1 MKHFIA
7 FFLSLSVFCFI
18 AFGISV
24 AVLGIEPTTNK
35 ALMKEYTEL
44 GGSYNDI
51 EITTSVANI
60 AVYPTEGKTTKIF
73 TTERLA
79 NSVSA
84 EIKDNKLVV
93 KLDHS
98 QYIFTDFFGFISSLL
113 SGGNNDCVKVYVPD
127 DIYENINIKS
137 NAGSTEM
144 IGVAAQDVALD
155 LSAGNLTYAQPD
167 GVTAETLLVHLSAGN
182 CTVYNAKSD
191 KFDIEMSAGNIDVYG
206 LSGKGEID
214 ISAGNGNINLSELN
228 GDITINASAGNL
240 DLNLPEGANATIECD
255 KSAGGVSVKYGD
267 IENDLNDNEKVT
279 IGTGRYK
286 IFADVSAGGINIT
299 DKVKE
304 MQAPSIPDM
313 PEMPESAATTAI
325 AVSSVPVSN
334 NILPTETESPT
345 WNRTPTSS
353 NIHDPENDSFPMNVR
368 EGSGLVE
375 YSFAPD
381 SNQDINITTSNI
393 DVAIYPNED
402 DLVKIYTSR
411 NVSEKIYIKRQ
422 NEYTLNIQ
430 LDENDSNL
438 NSANGV
444 KERIE
449 IYLPQPTYDPMS
461 SPSPT
466 YNLDTNVNYG
476 NLEIL
481 DINLDFTNVKVA
493 NGDLILAQPD
503 IQGVLGCR
511 EFDISVEKG
520 DCSIYN
526 ALVWGSD
533 GYDISVNSGE
543 LNVYGISGS
552 ALKGNFNLTDCHQCN
567 INFTNLGKEVK
578 ITSNQSNVKI
588 NAPKG
593 KNATTVRCTKTEGNV
608 TVDCEGVEAT
618 MNNGEVVVID
628 AGTEHDI
635 YLDVSG
641 GNISIT
647 DDVVYKNAPTPPN
660 PPIFEAA

>member
-24 AVLGIEPTTNK
+24 AVLGIGPTTNK

-98 QYIFTDFFGFISSLL
+98 QYIFTDFFGFISSLFD
-113 SGGNNDCVKVYVPD
+113 GGNNDCVKVYVPNE
-127 DIYENINIKS
+127 IYENITIKS

-228 GDITINASAGNL
+228 GDITIDASAGNL

-255 KSAGGVSVKYGD
+255 KSAGDVSVKYGD
-267 IENDLNDNEKVT
+267 IKNDLNDNEKVT
-279 IGTGRYK
+279 IGTGIYE

-304 MQAPSIPDM
+304 KQAPSIPDM
-313 PEMPESAATTAI
+313 PEMPDSTATATTAI
-325 AVSSVPVSN
+325 NAVSSVADDYEV
-334 NILPTETESPT
+334 I
-345 WNRTPTSS
+345 
-353 NIHDPENDSFPMNVR
+353 V
-368 EGSGLVE
+368 EGDEVDEFDGDGE
-375 YSFAPD
+375 PITIT
-381 SNQDINITTSNI
+381 DI
-393 DVAIYPNED
+393 ED
-402 DLVKIYTSR
+402 DT
-411 NVSEKIYIKRQ
+411 
-422 NEYTLNIQ
+422 
-430 LDENDSNL
+430 
-438 NSANGV
+438 
-444 KERIE
+444 
-449 IYLPQPTYDPMS
+449 
-461 SPSPT
+461 
-466 YNLDTNVNYG
+466 NLDIKVDVG
-476 NLEIL
+476 
-481 DINLDFTNVKVA
+481 DIHV
-493 NGDLILAQPD
+493 
-503 IQGVLGCR
+503 
-511 EFDISVEKG
+511 
-520 DCSIYN
+520 
-526 ALVWGSD
+526 
-533 GYDISVNSGE
+533 
-543 LNVYGISGS
+543 
-552 ALKGNFNLTDCHQCN
+552 
-567 INFTNLGKEVK
+567 
-578 ITSNQSNVKI
+578 
-588 NAPKG
+588 
-593 KNATTVRCTKTEGNV
+593 
-608 TVDCEGVEAT
+608 
-618 MNNGEVVVID
+618 
-628 AGTEHDI
+628 
-635 YLDVSG
+635 
-641 GNISIT
+641 
-647 DDVVYKNAPTPPN
+647 
-660 PPIFEAA
+660 